1 MSVRSLNKVMLIGNL
16 VRDPEMR
23 YTPSGTAV
31 ATFSVATN
39 RDWVD
44 ANGQKQEDAEFVRC
58 VAWSKLAEICSQIL
72 SKGRKVYVEGR
83 LQTRKWQGQDGQDKY
98 MTEVVV
104 NEMIALD
111 SKGAPAEDGGYSSS
125 SDYSQQ
131 SQGGVSQE
139 EEIFQADPS
148 QAVQAGGQVEEKV
161 KKEASAVKKEAVP
174 KKTDADQVADDIPF

>member
-31 ATFSVATN
+31 ATFSIATN

-44 ANGQKQEDAEFVRC
+44 ANGQKQEDAEFTRC
-58 VAWSKLAEICSQIL
+58 VVWSKLAEICSQIL

-83 LQTRKWQGQDGQDKY
+83 LQTRKWQGQDGQDRY
-98 MTEVVV
+98 TTEVVV

-111 SKGAPAEDGGYSSS
+111 SKGGASDDGMGYVAS
-125 SDYSQQ
+125 SDDSSASQV
-131 SQGGVSQE
+131 VSDE
-139 EEIFQADPS
+139 EEIFQAD
-148 QAVQAGGQVEEKV
+148 
-161 KKEASAVKKEAVP
+161 EAPAVKKETTP
-174 KKTDADQVADDIPF
+174 KKTDSDQVADDIPF

>member
-31 ATFSVATN
+31 ATFSVASN

-44 ANGQKQEDAEFVRC
+44 ANGQKQEDTEFTRC

-98 MTEVVV
+98 TTEVVV

-111 SKGAPAEDGGYSSS
+111 SKGMASDDGGSYSSAQ
-125 SDYSQQ
+125 SDDSTAQE
-131 SQGGVSQE
+131 GVSE
-139 EEIFQADPS
+139 EEIFQADDP
-148 QAVQAGGQVEEKV
+148 AGAPAKEEV
-161 KKEASAVKKEAVP
+161 PAKKQTATKKA
-174 KKTDADQVADDIPF
+174 DSDQVADDIPF